1 MKLIK
6 LFLNAALMLII
17 LIMFTLPV
25 NAGEDGE
32 CIDRIV
38 AVVNDEIITLWELNT
53 FSKTFLENLKLMD
66 MDEDLQREK
75 KYDLLHKVLNLIIE
89 QKLAEQEARRIGI
102 QISRQEIDDTIKE
115 IKREN
120 HFTEEDMVA
129 ILKKEGMNMEEYRE
143 KIENQLLKQSVL
155 SYQIHSKIVI
165 EEDLLQEYY
174 DRHED
179 EYGEKI
185 ILRLQHIL
193 ITKTD
198 DNAFK
203 LANKIYEELQNN
215 VLFDD
220 LAKAYSEGPTADKG
234 GLLTTINKND
244 LDPSIAAAV
253 SLLNKGDISPP
264 IKSDSGIQILKLID
278 RETREGKLF
287 ETMRPKI
294 YRELLN
300 ERINKRYREYLE
312 ELRSKAFIK
321 ITL

>member
-6 LFLNAALMLII
+6 LFLSAPLILITLII
-17 LIMFTLPV
+17 FTIPV

-38 AVVNDEIITLWELNT
+38 AVVNDEIITLWELNS
-53 FSKTFLENLKLMD
+53 FSKTFLKNMKFMD
-66 MDEDLQREK
+66 MDDVLQREK
-75 KYDLLHKVLNLIIE
+75 RYDLLHKVLNLMIE

-102 QISRQEIDDTIKE
+102 QIRQQEIDDTIEE

-120 HFTEEDMVA
+120 HFTEEDMA
-129 ILKKEGMNMEEYRE
+129 DILKKEGMTMEEYRE
-143 KIENQLLKQSVL
+143 NIENQLLKQSIL
-155 SYQIHSKIVI
+155 SYQVHSKIVI
-165 EEDLLQEYY
+165 EEDLIQEYY
-174 DRHED
+174 DSHKD

-185 ILRLQHIL
+185 IVRLQHIV
-193 ITKTD
+193 IAKTD

-203 LANKIYEELQNN
+203 LANKIYGELQNN
-215 VLFDD
+215 ILFDD
-220 LAKAYSEGPTADKG
+220 LAKAYSDGPTADKG
-234 GLLTTINKND
+234 GTLPAISKND
-244 LDPSIAAAV
+244 LEPAIAAAV
-253 SLLNKGDISPP
+253 SLLKKGDISPP
-264 IKSDSGIQILKLID
+264 VKSDSGIQILKLID
-278 RETREGKLF
+278 RETMEGKSF
-287 ETMRPKI
+287 EAMRPGI